1 MSNISKSELI
11 AAVANKTGSSIKD
24 TMASVEATLDFIET
38 QLKKGNT
45 VSLLGFATF
54 EPVKKAARTAR
65 NPMTGASVSVA
76 AKTVLKFKPGK
87 AIKSW

>member
-54 EPVKKAARTAR
+54 EPVKKAATTAR
-65 NPMTGASVSVA
+65 NPMAGTTVSVA